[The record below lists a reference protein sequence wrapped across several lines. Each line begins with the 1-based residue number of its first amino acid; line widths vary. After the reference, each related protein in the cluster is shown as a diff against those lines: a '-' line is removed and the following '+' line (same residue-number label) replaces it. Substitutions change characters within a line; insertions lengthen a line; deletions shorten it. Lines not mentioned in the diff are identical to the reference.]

1 MKFKTSTL
9 ALSATLAAGL
19 ASSAFADVT
28 PYEKLVFETNQ
39 TYSVAAGGAAT
50 RGSWKEGSTAVT
62 PVVENSKVVI
72 DSDAD
77 LPLSFV
83 PATDDSEFDVT
94 ELKFNVE
101 ASYVPATVEL
111 AKIENARCG
120 FAIKY
125 DSATPRYYLFGVVND
140 KKDWVQVS
148 DKEVIPASGNMF
160 DLTVRLDYRT
170 GVNKATYFVGT
181 TEIGTTE
188 IGSISLGDKSAVGAI
203 DFIGNGS
210 LSTLNGYKLK
220 LISEKIE
227 IVPGGG
233 TGSSVTI
240 VIPEAAIEAIK
251 NKAGSIDKVADYL
264 NESVTVGE
272 GMTRLDAQV
281 LFGTTEPTS
290 ANKTVVKGV
299 PTKATSGKV
308 RVNIEGLSKDAIG
321 GATIKY
327 QLEGSKTGAEN
338 TWNNIGNA
346 ETDVTKLEF
355 DQNTEYRFIRVKTT
369 VEYGNK

>member
-83 PATDDSEFDVT
+83 PAEDNSAFDVT

-101 ASYVPATVEL
+101 ASYVPAMVDL
-111 AKIENARCG
+111 ATNENARCG

-125 DSATPRYYLFGVVND
+125 DSTTPYYYLFDGS
-140 KKDWVQVS
+140 DWAKVS
-148 DKEVIPASGNMF
+148 DKTVTPQTNAMF
-160 DLTVRLDYRT
+160 NLMVRLDYRADVKT
-170 GVNKATYFVGT
+170 ATYFVEG
-181 TEIGTTE
+181 TEIGTTT
-188 IGSISLGDKSAVGAI
+188 LGDKSAVGAI
-203 DFIGNGS
+203 DFVGNGS
-210 LSTLNGYKLK
+210 LSTLNGYKLQ
-220 LISEKIE
+220 LVSEKIE
-227 IVPGGG
+227 ITPGG
-233 TGSSVTI
+233 TGSSVTLT
-240 VIPEAAIEAIK
+240 IPEESIALIK
-251 NKAGSIDKVADYL
+251 AKAQERGKEVSSYL
-264 NESVTVGE
+264 NEAAAESGALKDI
-272 GMTRLDAQV
+272 TRLDAQV
-281 LFGTTEPTS
+281 LFGTAEPT
-290 ANKTVVKGV
+290 ADNKTVVKGT
-299 PTKATSGKV
+299 PKEASEGKV
-308 RVNIEGLSKDAIG
+308 RVNIVGLTDKQVG

-327 QLEGSKTGAEN
+327 QLQGSTTGAAEDSA
-338 TWNNIGNA
+338 WHNIGD
-346 ETDVTKLEF
+346 EVTDVTKLEF
-355 DQNTEYRFIRVKTT
+355 DQNTTDRFIRVKTS
-369 VEYGNK
+369 VSYGNAQ